1 MDFLHVGL
9 PQAVA
14 AAGVEP
20 FQRSLSWT
28 CPLLGLWCLLATAE
42 WASRFALFRDDGLLS
57 WRVLSLRPQ
66 WVHRSPLAGLVQR
79 PRGVAVLLAVRL
91 ACAAALLLAPQ
102 GWTRVGL
109 LAALVATGWLMKLR
123 NWLGEDGADHMGQVV
138 ATGAALTALG
148 VQWHD
153 PALSLA
159 GALLVAGQLTISY
172 FLAGAAK
179 LVSFEWRSGRA
190 LVGVM
195 GTGAYG
201 HPFAARVATAA
212 TWVPIAFC
220 WGVIAIE
227 TIFPAFLFA
236 PRPVLLGVLAAFALF
251 HGATA
256 LFMGLNTFVWA
267 FVAAYPSV
275 LVVHALLQQLTG
287 RG

>member
-1 MDFLHVGL
+1 MDFLRVGL
-9 PQAVA
+9 PQVVTAF
-14 AAGVEP
+14 GVEP
-20 FQRSLSWT
+20 FRRSLSWT
-28 CPLLGLWCLLATAE
+28 GLLLGLWCLLATAE

-57 WRVLSLRPQ
+57 WRVLALRPQ
-66 WVHRSPLAGLVQR
+66 WVHRSRLAGIVHR
-79 PRGVAVLLAVRL
+79 PRGVALVLGLRL
-91 ACAAALLLAPQ
+91 ACAALLLLAPQ

-138 ATGAALTALG
+138 ATGATVTAVG

-153 PALSLA
+153 PGLCLA

-179 LVSFEWRSGRA
+179 LASFEWRSGRA

-201 HPFAARVATAA
+201 HPFAARVATAGP
-212 TWVPIAFC
+212 WVPIVFC
-220 WGVIAIE
+220 WCVIAIE
-227 TIFPAFLFA
+227 TVFPAFLFA
-236 PRPVLLGVLAAFALF
+236 PREVLLGVLAAFALF

-256 LFMGLNTFVWA
+256 FFMGLNTFVWA
-267 FVAAYPSV
+267 FIAAYPS
-275 LVVHALLQQLTG
+275 LLLVHALLQQLMG